1 MERENGLD
9 EAARAS
15 AVEAWVFG
23 LLVARWGLVVIAVLY
38 LLGVVGFS
46 PLDLFEWV
54 GRTLAGTSDGAA
66 EDLPKY
72 IAGPFSFIH
81 GLIGGASWL
90 LLFLPLREFVR
101 YRVGVIEAG
110 SEEAYRQQIREE
122 AERAST
128 PQPVGVLVSIS
139 IAKGGALSSSET
151 LVETSDGFFRVSG
164 LVDTV
169 KKGEPVFVL
178 GSSLMIGEGDRQ
190 RRYTIIS

>member
-1 MERENGLD
+1 MEKENGLD

-15 AVEAWVFG
+15 TVEAWVFW
-23 LLVARWGLVVIAVLY
+23 LLVSRWALAVTAVLY
-38 LLGVVGFS
+38 WLGVVGFS
-46 PLDLFEWV
+46 PLDLIEWV
-54 GRTLAGTSDGAA
+54 GRALYGTSETAA

-72 IAGPFSFIH
+72 IAGPYAFIH
-81 GLIGGASWL
+81 GLFGGASWL
-90 LLFLPLREFVR
+90 FLFLPLRAFVR

-110 SEEAYRQQIREE
+110 SEEAYRQRIREE

-151 LVETSDGFFRVSG
+151 LVETADGFFRVSG

-178 GSSLMIGEGDRQ
+178 GNSLLIGEGDRQ
-190 RRYTIIS
+190 RRYTVIS